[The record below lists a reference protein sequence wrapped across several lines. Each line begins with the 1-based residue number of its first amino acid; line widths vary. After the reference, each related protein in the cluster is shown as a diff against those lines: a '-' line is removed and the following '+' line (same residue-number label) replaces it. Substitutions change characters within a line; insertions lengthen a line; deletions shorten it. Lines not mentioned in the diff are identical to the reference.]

1 MTCRL
6 KDLPEK
12 MQARVVNM
20 EGDHTL
26 VQYLMDMGIRNN
38 IVVKMIGKLF
48 FGSNYIIEIG
58 NEYLVLRKK
67 EAQCLKVTSLS

>member
-20 EGDHTL
+20 EGDHIL
-26 VQYLMDMGIRNN
+26 IQCLMDMGIRNN
-38 IVVKMIGKLF
+38 SVVKMIGKLF

-67 EAQCLKVTSLS
+67 EAQCLKVTTLS